1 MNHTQCSDCPT
12 QVDGLSLMEIEGAAL
27 LAHHGVPIAVLRPA
41 RRGYNHGEFA
51 FASRKSAQADC
62 RVLSNF
68 TPGDA
73 LIALTGQGIDV
84 IDVDERN
91 GGFDTFEQLKDSVG
105 EVVAQVSTPSGSFHL
120 YVTSTGH
127 PTIRDGG
134 IDYLAEGSLVYLP
147 GTRRPKYNGKGYSWR
162 SLPHFELN
170 PSVSGF
176 PMALNRLRQTQVAEP
191 PSVRDFV
198 ADVAVSSPDIFGPS
212 GRLALASWVVRTSRQ
227 GHRNDTLYKVAF
239 AFTIAFGESQD
250 ALDRLRHAL
259 YSASEVNRL
268 VADDGSDAVLATIAS
283 GIDSALKAKA

>member
-1 MNHTQCSDCPT
+1 
-12 QVDGLSLMEIEGAAL
+12 MELEGAAH

-41 RRGYNHGEFA
+41 RRGYNLGEFA
-51 FASRKSAQADC
+51 FANRKSALPDC
-62 RVLSNF
+62 RVLSAF

-91 GGFDTFEQLKDSVG
+91 GGLGTFEELKDSVG

-120 YVTSTGH
+120 YVATTGH
-127 PTIRDGG
+127 PTIRVGG

-162 SLPHFELN
+162 SLPHFESN
-170 PSVSGF
+170 PSMSGF
-176 PMALNRLRQTQVAEP
+176 PMALNRLRKTQVAEP

-212 GRLALASWVVRTSRQ
+212 GRLALASWVVRTARK
-227 GHRNDTLYKVAF
+227 GHRNHTLYKVAF
-239 AFTIAFGESQD
+239 AFTMAFGENQD
-250 ALDRLRHAL
+250 ALARLRHVL
-259 YSASEVNRL
+259 YSASELNRL
-268 VADDGSDAVLATIAS
+268 VADDGSESVLATIAS
-283 GIDSALKAKA
+283 GVGSALKARA